1 MKKTTM
7 GKFIVNV
14 VAAFAALAAVST
26 VDARTFYVR
35 DFGAK
40 GDGVAKDT
48 AAVQAAV
55 DAASAAGGGTVE
67 LDAGTYLSG
76 TIWLKDNV
84 DFHLCHGATLKGSPD
99 PADYCA
105 SNCVPQNWASG
116 VNADN
121 HSGGHL
127 VCCVGRGNVTLR
139 GPGRIDGN
147 APAFIKMPDGT
158 HPKSKAAI
166 PWRPGQMIWF
176 CDSSD
181 LRVTDLDIYDSPCWS
196 CFMLNCD
203 RVQIRGCRVFTRRRP
218 KHTYIGDGLDI
229 DRCRYVTVSDCIINT
244 ADDSITL
251 RASCGERLANPHDC
265 CYITIANCVLSS
277 ECNAVRL
284 GVGEGRVHHIAL
296 SNLTIYDTL
305 NAFNLVGAYS
315 RGSRGTDITDIRV
328 SNVVLDAERF
338 INFCPRF
345 ATEVEFRDIVFSG
358 ISGKVRKP
366 SFVRGI
372 SGKPTRGFVLKDF
385 RLPRDFDVDETEIL
399 FE

>member
-1 MKKTTM
+1 MI
-7 GKFIVNV
+7 G
-14 VAAFAALAAVST
+14 VAAVLAAFT
-26 VDARTFYVR
+26 TALTADARTFSVR
-35 DFGAK
+35 AFGAK

-48 AAVQAAV
+48 DAVQAAV

-84 DFHLCHGATLKGSPD
+84 DFHLCSGATLKGSPD
-99 PADYCA
+99 PKDYCA

-116 VNADN
+116 VKGDN

-127 VCCVGRGNVTLR
+127 VCCVGRRNVTLR

-147 APAFIKMPDGT
+147 APAFLRMPDGT
-158 HPKSKAAI
+158 HPISKAAI

-181 LRVTDLDIYDSPCWS
+181 LRVADLDIYDSPYWS
-196 CFMLNCD
+196 CFLLNCD

-218 KHTYIGDGLDI
+218 THTYNGDGIDI
-229 DRCRYVTVSDCIINT
+229 DRCRFVTLSDCVIDT
-244 ADDSITL
+244 ADDCITL
-251 RASCGERLANPHDC
+251 RASCGKRLADPHDC
-265 CYITIANCVLSS
+265 CYVTIANCVLAS
-277 ECNAVRL
+277 ECNAVRF
-284 GVGEGRVHHIAL
+284 GVGEGSVHNIAL
-296 SNLTIYDTL
+296 SNLTIRDTL
-305 NAFNLVGAYS
+305 NAFNFVGAYS
-315 RGSRGTDITDIRV
+315 RGNRGTDITDIRV
-328 SNVVLDAERF
+328 SNVVMDAERF
-338 INFCPRF
+338 IHFDPRF

-358 ISGKVRKP
+358 VSGKVRKP

-372 SGKPTRGFVLKDF
+372 PEKPTKGFVLRDF
-385 RLPRDFDVDETEIL
+385 KLPRDFDVDETEIL